1 MSKVI
6 QTKTCGRDRQQFSVK
21 LADHSKII
29 VTVDDTVEIRADG
42 PVIVESG
49 EQKLIDAI
57 ENGKVIERTNMAS
70 ALNYQPLVGGT
81 QREWQLEKLLLGR
94 TQWVEVATRA
104 TEEDVLNNEY

>member
-6 QTKTCGRDRQQFSVK
+6 KTVTCGRNQQQFSVK
-21 LADHSKII
+21 LADHSKLT
-29 VTVDDTVEIRADG
+29 VTVDDTVEVRADG
-42 PVIVESG
+42 PTIIESG

-70 ALNYQPLVGGT
+70 ALNYQPLPGGT

-94 TQWVEVATRA
+94 TQWSEVLSQDLTI
-104 TEEDVLNNEY
+104 NG